1 MTAKNKCTHKITIK
15 ICTMSELTLVT
26 FLHMLLALCKCKKW
40 RISDVIFFLS
50 KSTIQI
56 NQVIKQNVVHIS
68 MSKSDNKFLFFNNRN
83 ALRPGQDA
91 KISLHLLKMYRLL
104 QNKHLCNQKP
114 PSSKLEVCFN
124 LTYNSFPTLSNSI
137 LQTEMRLKFLDS
149 FNLCVYL

>member
-26 FLHMLLALCKCKKW
+26 FLHMLALCKCKKW

-83 ALRPGQDA
+83 ALKPGQDA
-91 KISLHLLKMYRLL
+91 MQKSFYTSLKCTGCYKISICAIR
-104 QNKHLCNQKP
+104 KP
-114 PSSKLEVCFN
+114 LPQSWRSVL
-124 LTYNSFPTLSNSI
+124 I
-137 LQTEMRLKFLDS
+137 
-149 FNLCVYL
+149 

>member
-91 KISLHLLKMYRLL
+91 KISLHLLKSTGCYKISICAIR
-104 QNKHLCNQKP
+104 NITHNVRNP
-114 PSSKLEVCFN
+114 
-124 LTYNSFPTLSNSI
+124 FPQSWRSVLI
-137 LQTEMRLKFLDS
+137 
-149 FNLCVYL
+149 

>member
-83 ALRPGQDA
+83 ALKPGQDA
-91 KISLHLLKMYRLL
+91 MQKSFYTSLKCTGCYKISICTIRNITHNVR
-104 QNKHLCNQKP
+104 NP
-114 PSSKLEVCFN
+114 
-124 LTYNSFPTLSNSI
+124 FPQSWRSVLI
-137 LQTEMRLKFLDS
+137 
-149 FNLCVYL
+149 